1 MIIKIFKQLG
11 VNEVL
16 LRLSFQVRMYPYTE
30 LHLGEAK
37 NNVENLIMVFSCMV
51 HVCF

>member
-11 VNEVL
+11 VNKVL
-16 LRLSFQVRMYPYTE
+16 LRLSFHVRMYPYTE
-30 LHLGEAK
+30 LHLVEAK